1 MSEARPDRG
10 DSGYGWIMVAV
21 AFGMQALAF
30 GGIGSVG
37 VFLKPL
43 AADFGWSRGEVSAGY
58 TAVALSA
65 AAFGI
70 FWGWLAD
77 RRGGRHIALFGVIMM
92 GLSYFALTFTENLL
106 YYYLMHFA
114 FGALGNSAVGTP
126 LFATVGFW
134 FTRNQGL
141 AIGLMAA
148 GGAFGQ
154 ALFPFLARTLIDIWD
169 WQTAYAA
176 IGITFLA
183 LGVPLA
189 LLVRDPP
196 SRVRTKGMPP
206 PVTHGEPPPPVPPR
220 VSLPFLSAAAY
231 FCCICM
237 SVPIVHVVALTS
249 DRGIDPTLAST
260 VLSVLMIAGI
270 SGRILGG
277 KLADMVG
284 AVPGWMIAS
293 AGQTTLV
300 LLFPFTEN
308 IWATYVLAA
317 VFGVFYSA
325 DMSSILVAGRMLMPA
340 RIAAQALGVVVF
352 FGWLGMGTGAWLGGA
367 LYDLTGSYVWSYAAA
382 ALGGVVNLI
391 ILSAFWLRLRGKRVE
406 LPRLDDDPGGLA
418 SPGMMQP

>member
-77 RRGGRHIALFGVIMM
+77 RRGGRNIALFGVVMM
-92 GLSYFALTFTENLL
+92 GLSYFALSYTENLL

-154 ALFPFLARTLIDIWD
+154 ALFPFIARNLIDIWD

-183 LGVPLA
+183 IGVPLA

-196 SRVRTKGMPP
+196 SRAIGKDGQR
-206 PVTHGEPPPPVPPR
+206 PPPPIDEIPPP
-220 VSLPFLSAAAY
+220 LPP
-231 FCCICM
+231 C
-237 SVPIVHVVALTS
+237 
-249 DRGIDPTLAST
+249 R
-260 VLSVLMIAGI
+260 
-270 SGRILGG
+270 R
-277 KLADMVG
+277 
-284 AVPGWMIAS
+284 
-293 AGQTTLV
+293 Q
-300 LLFPFTEN
+300 
-308 IWATYVLAA
+308 
-317 VFGVFYSA
+317 
-325 DMSSILVAGRMLMPA
+325 PA
-340 RIAAQALGVVVF
+340 RARALGRATV
-352 FGWLGMGTGAWLGGA
+352 A
-367 LYDLTGSYVWSYAAA
+367 
-382 ALGGVVNLI
+382 
-391 ILSAFWLRLRGKRVE
+391 
-406 LPRLDDDPGGLA
+406 
-418 SPGMMQP
+418 

>member
-1 MSEARPDRG
+1 MKSAPET
-10 DSGYGWIMVAV
+10 DSRFGWLMVIV
-21 AFGMQALAF
+21 AFGLQTLAF

-43 AADFGWSRGEVSAGY
+43 AADFGWTRGEVSAGY

-65 AAFGI
+65 AGFGI
-70 FWGWLAD
+70 LWGWLAD
-77 RRGGRHIALFGVIMM
+77 RKGGRNIALFGVVMM
-92 GLSYFALTFTENLL
+92 GLSYFALSMTGSLW

-154 ALFPFLARTLIDIWD
+154 ALFPYVARLLIDAYD
-169 WQTAYAA
+169 WQTAYGA
-176 IGITFLA
+176 IGISFLVI
-183 LGVPLA
+183 GVPLA
-189 LLVRDPP
+189 LLLKDPP
-196 SRVRTKGMPP
+196 ARQSAQSQKSASADEANLPVR
-206 PVTHGEPPPPVPPR
+206 PR
-220 VSLPFLSAAAY
+220 TSLIFMSAAAY

-249 DRGIDPTLAST
+249 DRGIDPSLAAT

-284 AVPGWMIAS
+284 PVQAWMIAS
-293 AGQTTLV
+293 LGQTALV
-300 LLFPFTEN
+300 MLFPFTETL
-308 IWATYVLAA
+308 WLTYVLAV
-317 VFGVFYSA
+317 VFGLFYSA
-325 DMSSILVAGRMLMPA
+325 DMSTILVAGRMLMPA
-340 RIAAQALGVVVF
+340 RIAALAMAVVVF
-352 FGWLGMGTGAWLGGA
+352 FGWLGMGTGAWAGGF
-367 LYDLTGSYVWSYAAA
+367 LFDLTGDYFWSYAAA
-382 ALGGVVNLI
+382 AAGGVVNLL
-391 ILSAFWLRLRGKRVE
+391 ILSIFLTRLRGEKISM
-406 LPRLDDDPGGLA
+406 PRWDDDPGGIA
-418 SPGMMQP
+418 SPRLLRP